1 MTRAV
6 LVGIVAA
13 ALLPAQELTIIYW
26 GRDSVYAWNASLAGI
41 WWLAQTEVTAR
52 ATVVAGIQPEVG
64 ITPRGLRV
72 DAAIA
77 QWVRTGSG
85 SRVGFRLAHTSTHH
99 LDTWVWNSWGV
110 IYGDWRLQ
118 LAYAIEGNSSLEV
131 AVECVPVVSL
141 YAPMRIGN
149 LPRWF
154 MVTSYWLR
162 DVYFTAWGYAR
173 IDVHRLK
180 TAELYQ
186 VVAIP
191 VLPQLFVGMAVY
203 WATNSWYNPAWHV
216 IRHGFSL
223 TLLQ

>member
-1 MTRAV
+1 MTRVV
-6 LVGIVAA
+6 LAGIVAA
-13 ALLPAQELTIIYW
+13 ALLHAQELTVIYW
-26 GRDSVYAWNASLAGI
+26 GKDSVHAWNASLSGT
-41 WWLAQTEVTAR
+41 WWLAQTEISAA
-52 ATVVAGIQPEVG
+52 ATVVAGVHPNVG

-72 DAAIA
+72 DAAIG
-77 QWVRTGSG
+77 QWERTAPGG
-85 SRVGFRLAHTSTHH
+85 RVGIRLAHTSTHH
-99 LDTWVWNSWGV
+99 LDTWVWGTWGV

-154 MVTSYWLR
+154 MVTSYRLR
-162 DVYFTAWGYAR
+162 DVYLVARGYAR

-191 VLPQLFVGMAVY
+191 ILPQLFTGMAVY
-203 WATNSWYNPAWHV
+203 WATNSWYHPAWYV
-216 IRHGFSL
+216 TRLGISL
-223 TLLQ
+223 TLLR